1 MNHRNPYP
9 FHGMY
14 SDTRDTQR
22 RVQAA
27 LDRLDRRIAE
37 EARRE
42 RNARRAVIG
51 IFAVIGL
58 AVAAR
63 IAYAADFAAFLN

>member
-9 FHGMY
+9 FHGMR
-14 SDTRDTQR
+14 SDTSDTQR

-42 RNARRAVIG
+42 RNARRAVYG
-51 IFAVIGL
+51 IFAAIGL
-58 AVAAR
+58 AVAVR
-63 IAYAADFAAFLN
+63 IAYAADLHIFP